1 MSRLVLINGVSTL
14 PEQAKI
20 SVYDRGFLYGD
31 SIFETIRTYGGRLF
45 ALAEHIDRLAN
56 SAASVGIQLPVSA
69 EQLTEET
76 LRAVGEAGNKESY
89 ARVMVTRGSGPVDL
103 DTASAE
109 QPLRVVMVQPLVM
122 PPAEY
127 YRDGI
132 MVRCV
137 ETVRASDAA
146 GSAKLGNYL
155 ASALA
160 LRSARDAG
168 AVEALVVNR
177 DGLVVEGPTANVF
190 LVRDGTIVT
199 PPLEIG
205 VLPGITRAI
214 VIELARELGIDVDF
228 AAYRAEKVVESDE
241 ILLTSSIR
249 EVIPV
254 VQVDETMIGDGKP
267 GRVTRALHRAFR
279 QRVGLDGR
287 LPHEEEQP
295 KRAIGR

>member
-1 MSRLVLINGVSTL
+1 MSRLVLIDGVST
-14 PEQAKI
+14 PSERAQI

-31 SIFETIRTYGGRLF
+31 SVFETIRTYGGRLF
-45 ALAEHIDRLAN
+45 ALAEHIDRLAR
-56 SAASVGIQLPVSA
+56 SASSVGIQLPVST
-69 EQLTEET
+69 EQLAEET
-76 LRAVGEAGNKESY
+76 LRAVREAGNAESY
-89 ARVMVTRGSGPVDL
+89 ARVMITRGSGPVDL

-109 QPLRVVMVQPLVM
+109 QPLRVVMVQPLTT

-132 MVRCV
+132 LVRCI

-160 LRSARDAG
+160 LRLARDAG
-168 AVEALVVNR
+168 AAEALVVNR
-177 DGLVVEGPTANVF
+177 DGLVVEGPTSNVF
-190 LVRDGTIVT
+190 LVQQGTIVT

-214 VIELARELGIDVDF
+214 VIELAGELGLAVDF
-228 AAYRAEKVVESDE
+228 AAYPAEQVVESDE
-241 ILLTSSIR
+241 IFLTSSIR

-254 VQVDETMIGDGKP
+254 VQVDDTVIGDGKP
-267 GRVTRALHRAFR
+267 GRITGLLHRAFR
-279 QRVGLDGR
+279 QRVGLGGE
-287 LPHEEEQP
+287 LPHND
-295 KRAIGR
+295 

>member
-1 MSRLVLINGVSTL
+1 MSRLVLIDGVST
-14 PEQAKI
+14 PAERAQI

-31 SIFETIRTYGGRLF
+31 SVFETIRTYGGRLF
-45 ALAEHIDRLAN
+45 ALAEHIDRLAR
-56 SAASVGIQLPVSA
+56 SASSVGIQLPVST
-69 EQLTEET
+69 EQLAEET
-76 LRAVGEAGNKESY
+76 LRAVREAGNAESY
-89 ARVMVTRGSGPVDL
+89 ARVMITRGSGPVDL

-109 QPLRVVMVQPLVM
+109 QPLRVVMVQPLTT

-132 MVRCV
+132 LVRCI

-160 LRSARDAG
+160 LRLARDAG
-168 AVEALVVNR
+168 AAEALVVNR
-177 DGLVVEGPTANVF
+177 DGLVVEGPTSNVF
-190 LVRDGTIVT
+190 LVQQGTIVT

-214 VIELARELGIDVDF
+214 VIELAGELGLAVDF
-228 AAYRAEKVVESDE
+228 AAYPAEQVVESDE
-241 ILLTSSIR
+241 IFLTSSIR

-254 VQVDETMIGDGKP
+254 VQVDDTVIGDGKP
-267 GRVTRALHRAFR
+267 GRITGLLHRAFR
-279 QRVGLDGR
+279 QRVGLGGE
-287 LPHEEEQP
+287 LPHND
-295 KRAIGR
+295 